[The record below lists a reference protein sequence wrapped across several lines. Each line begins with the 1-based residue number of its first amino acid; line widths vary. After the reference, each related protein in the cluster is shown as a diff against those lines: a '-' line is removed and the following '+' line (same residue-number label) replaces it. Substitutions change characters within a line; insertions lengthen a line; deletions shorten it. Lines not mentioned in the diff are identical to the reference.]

1 MKLFRIICVIIAALG
16 ALALGIVFFT
26 VGTEPLWP
34 LYVCTMVTLGGLL
47 GNAVGSVVQL
57 ILEEKRK
64 GKE

>member
-16 ALALGIVFFT
+16 AVALGVVYFA

-47 GNAVGSVVQL
+47 GNAVGSVIQL
-57 ILEEKRK
+57 FLEEKRK
-64 GKE
+64 K